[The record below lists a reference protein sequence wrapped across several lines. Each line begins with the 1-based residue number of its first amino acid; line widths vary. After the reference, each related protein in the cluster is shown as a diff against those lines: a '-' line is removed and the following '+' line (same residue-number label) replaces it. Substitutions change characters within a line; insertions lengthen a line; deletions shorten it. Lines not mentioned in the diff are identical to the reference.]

1 MVFTL
6 SQGVFSYFK
15 EIIEKY
21 NLINTNN
28 PMMNIDIFLLISF
41 LLPFAMMGG
50 LFYFTVVRKNNFEE
64 RVAHYIPYH
73 ALERERKV
81 YMEKVE
87 KYKRYICIGLGI
99 FLSVFIVLPFVIFF
113 VAISKEGVNFSVPE
127 QLTLLMIPLFLFL
140 MIYYLLSYVV
150 KRHAKAQHLLLEEMS
165 KEDFAYLLKVQKDL
179 LWLRKYF
186 PFFILCKEKIYF
198 FTFFTLREIEP
209 KQIKKIRFWNSRR
222 GNRTILIKSS
232 RWFITSMTE
241 IVYPYLRDIV
251 QKYNPTEDIE

>member
-1 MVFTL
+1 MNPDILILIISSLPYL
-6 SQGVFSYFK
+6 SIGVLLYFV
-15 EIIEKY
+15 
-21 NLINTNN
+21 
-28 PMMNIDIFLLISF
+28 
-41 LLPFAMMGG
+41 A
-50 LFYFTVVRKNNFEE
+50 VRKNAFEE

-73 ALERERKV
+73 ALERERST

-87 KYKRYICIGLGI
+87 KYKRYICIGLGV

-113 VAISKEGVNFSVPE
+113 VVISKEGVNFSVPE
-127 QLTLLMIPLFLFL
+127 QLTLLMIPLSLFL

-179 LWLRKYF
+179 LWIRKYF
-186 PFFILCKEKIYF
+186 PFFILCKEKVYF
-198 FTFFTLREIEP
+198 FTFFTLCELEP

-222 GNRTILIKSS
+222 GNRTVLIKSS
-232 RWFITSMTE
+232 RWFITTMTE

-251 QKYNPTEDIE
+251 RKYNPTVYIE

>member
-1 MVFTL
+1 MNPDILILIVSSLPYL
-6 SQGVFSYFK
+6 SMGV
-15 EIIEKY
+15 
-21 NLINTNN
+21 
-28 PMMNIDIFLLISF
+28 
-41 LLPFAMMGG
+41 
-50 LFYFTVVRKNNFEE
+50 LFYFVAVRKNAFEE

-73 ALERERKV
+73 ALERERST

-127 QLTLLMIPLFLFL
+127 QLTLLMIPLSLFL

-186 PFFILCKEKIYF
+186 PFFILCKEKVYF
-198 FTFFTLREIEP
+198 FTFFTLCELDP

-251 QKYNPTEDIE
+251 RKYNPTVDIE

>member
-1 MVFTL
+1 MNPDILILIVSSLPYL
-6 SQGVFSYFK
+6 SMGV
-15 EIIEKY
+15 
-21 NLINTNN
+21 
-28 PMMNIDIFLLISF
+28 
-41 LLPFAMMGG
+41 
-50 LFYFTVVRKNNFEE
+50 LFYFVAVRKNAFEE

-99 FLSVFIVLPFVIFF
+99 FLSVFIVLPFVLFF
-113 VAISKEGVNFSVPE
+113 VTISNGGGNFSVSE

-186 PFFILCKEKIYF
+186 PFFILCKEKVYF
-198 FTFFTLREIEP
+198 FTFFTLRELDP
-209 KQIKKIRFWNSRR
+209 KQIKKIRFWSSRR

-232 RWFITSMTE
+232 RWFITTITE

-251 QKYNPTEDIE
+251 QKYNPTMDIE

>member
-1 MVFTL
+1 MNPDILILIVSSLPYL
-6 SQGVFSYFK
+6 SMGV
-15 EIIEKY
+15 
-21 NLINTNN
+21 
-28 PMMNIDIFLLISF
+28 
-41 LLPFAMMGG
+41 
-50 LFYFTVVRKNNFEE
+50 LFYFVAVRKNAFEE

-81 YMEKVE
+81 YMEKVD

-99 FLSVFIVLPFVIFF
+99 FLSVFIVLPFVLFF
-113 VAISKEGVNFSVPE
+113 VTISKGGGNFSVSE

-165 KEDFAYLLKVQKDL
+165 KEDFDYLLEVQKSL
-179 LWLRKYF
+179 SWLRKYF
-186 PFFILCKEKIYF
+186 PFFILCKKKIYF
-198 FTFFTLREIEP
+198 LTFFTIKELDP

-251 QKYNPTEDIE
+251 RKYNPTVDIE

>member
-1 MVFTL
+1 MNPDILILIVSSLPYL
-6 SQGVFSYFK
+6 SMGV
-15 EIIEKY
+15 
-21 NLINTNN
+21 
-28 PMMNIDIFLLISF
+28 
-41 LLPFAMMGG
+41 
-50 LFYFTVVRKNNFEE
+50 LFYFVAVRKNAFEE

-81 YMEKVE
+81 YMEKVD

-99 FLSVFIVLPFVIFF
+99 FLSVFIVLPFVLFF
-113 VAISKEGVNFSVPE
+113 VTISKGGGNFSVSE

-186 PFFILCKEKIYF
+186 PFFILCKEKVYF
-198 FTFFTLREIEP
+198 FTFFTLRELETLS
-209 KQIKKIRFWNSRR
+209 K
-222 GNRTILIKSS
+222 
-232 RWFITSMTE
+232 
-241 IVYPYLRDIV
+241 
-251 QKYNPTEDIE
+251 

>member
-1 MVFTL
+1 MNPDILILIVSSLPYL
-6 SQGVFSYFK
+6 SMGVLLYFV
-15 EIIEKY
+15 I
-21 NLINTNN
+21 
-28 PMMNIDIFLLISF
+28 
-41 LLPFAMMGG
+41 
-50 LFYFTVVRKNNFEE
+50 VRKNAFEE

-73 ALERERKV
+73 ALERERST

-127 QLTLLMIPLFLFL
+127 QLTLLMIPLSLFL

-165 KEDFAYLLKVQKDL
+165 KEDFTYLLKVQKDL
-179 LWLRKYF
+179 LWIRKYF
-186 PFFILCKEKIYF
+186 PFFILCKEKVYF
-198 FTFFTLREIEP
+198 FTFFTLCELDP

-232 RWFITSMTE
+232 RWFITTMTE

-251 QKYNPTEDIE
+251 QKYNPTVDIE

>member
-1 MVFTL
+1 MNPDILILIVSSLPYL
-6 SQGVFSYFK
+6 SMGVLLYFV
-15 EIIEKY
+15 I
-21 NLINTNN
+21 
-28 PMMNIDIFLLISF
+28 
-41 LLPFAMMGG
+41 
-50 LFYFTVVRKNNFEE
+50 VRKNAFEE

-73 ALERERKV
+73 ALERDRST

-127 QLTLLMIPLFLFL
+127 QLTLLMIPLSLFL

-179 LWLRKYF
+179 LWIRKYF
-186 PFFILCKEKIYF
+186 PFFILCKEKVYF
-198 FTFFTLREIEP
+198 FTFFTLRELDP
-209 KQIKKIRFWNSRR
+209 KKIKKIRFWNSRR

-232 RWFITSMTE
+232 RWFITTMTE

-251 QKYNPTEDIE
+251 RKYNPTVDIE

>member
-1 MVFTL
+1 MNPDILILIVSSLPYL
-6 SQGVFSYFK
+6 SMGVLLYFV
-15 EIIEKY
+15 I
-21 NLINTNN
+21 
-28 PMMNIDIFLLISF
+28 
-41 LLPFAMMGG
+41 
-50 LFYFTVVRKNNFEE
+50 VRKNAFEE

-73 ALERERKV
+73 ALERERST

-87 KYKRYICIGLGI
+87 KCKQYICIGLGI

-127 QLTLLMIPLFLFL
+127 QLTLLMIPLSLFL

-165 KEDFAYLLKVQKDL
+165 KEDFTYLLKVQKDL
-179 LWLRKYF
+179 LWIRKYF
-186 PFFILCKEKIYF
+186 PFFILCKEKVYF
-198 FTFFTLREIEP
+198 FTFFTLCELYP

-232 RWFITSMTE
+232 RWFITTMTE

-251 QKYNPTEDIE
+251 QKYNPTVDIE

>member
-1 MVFTL
+1 MNPDILILIVSSLPYL
-6 SQGVFSYFK
+6 SMGV
-15 EIIEKY
+15 
-21 NLINTNN
+21 
-28 PMMNIDIFLLISF
+28 
-41 LLPFAMMGG
+41 
-50 LFYFTVVRKNNFEE
+50 LFYFVAVRKNAFEE

-73 ALERERKV
+73 ALEGERST

-127 QLTLLMIPLFLFL
+127 QLTLLMIPLSLFL

-186 PFFILCKEKIYF
+186 PFFILCKEKVYF
-198 FTFFTLREIEP
+198 FTFFTLCELEP

-232 RWFITSMTE
+232 RWFITTMTE

-251 QKYNPTEDIE
+251 QKYNPTVDIE

>member
-1 MVFTL
+1 MNPDILILIVSSLPYL
-6 SQGVFSYFK
+6 SMGVLLYFV
-15 EIIEKY
+15 
-21 NLINTNN
+21 
-28 PMMNIDIFLLISF
+28 
-41 LLPFAMMGG
+41 AAC
-50 LFYFTVVRKNNFEE
+50 KNAFEE

-73 ALERERKV
+73 ALDRERKV

-87 KYKRYICIGLGI
+87 KYKRYICIGIKILLI
-99 FLSVFIVLPFVIFF
+99 LPLSAFL
-113 VAISKEGVNFSVPE
+113 
-127 QLTLLMIPLFLFL
+127 IPLFIMTSKQKNDFQIEEFALFFL
-140 MIYYLLSYVV
+140 LFSFFILLYYLLSYVV

-232 RWFITSMTE
+232 RWFITTMTE

-251 QKYNPTEDIE
+251 QKYNPTVDIE

>member
-1 MVFTL
+1 MNPDILILIVSSLPYL
-6 SQGVFSYFK
+6 SMGV
-15 EIIEKY
+15 
-21 NLINTNN
+21 
-28 PMMNIDIFLLISF
+28 
-41 LLPFAMMGG
+41 
-50 LFYFTVVRKNNFEE
+50 LFYFVAVRKNAFEE

-73 ALERERKV
+73 ALERERSTYK
-81 YMEKVE
+81 EKVE

-127 QLTLLMIPLFLFL
+127 QLTLLMIPLSLFL

-186 PFFILCKEKIYF
+186 PFFILCKEKVYF
-198 FTFFTLREIEP
+198 FTFFTLCELEP

-232 RWFITSMTE
+232 RWFITTMTE

-251 QKYNPTEDIE
+251 QKYNPTVDIE

>member
-1 MVFTL
+1 MNTDIFTL
-6 SQGVFSYFK
+6 IS
-15 EIIEKY
+15 
-21 NLINTNN
+21 
-28 PMMNIDIFLLISF
+28 IFLPYAIIGVIL
-41 LLPFAMMGG
+41 
-50 LFYFTVVRKNNFEE
+50 YFVAACKNAFEE

-73 ALERERKV
+73 ALDRERKV

-87 KYKRYICIGLGI
+87 KYKRYICIGIKILLI
-99 FLSVFIVLPFVIFF
+99 LPLSAFL
-113 VAISKEGVNFSVPE
+113 
-127 QLTLLMIPLFLFL
+127 IPLFIMTSKQKNDFQIEEFALFFL
-140 MIYYLLSYVV
+140 LFSFFILLYYLLSYVV

-251 QKYNPTEDIE
+251 RKYNPTVDIE

>member
-1 MVFTL
+1 MNPDILILIVSSLPYL
-6 SQGVFSYFK
+6 SMGVLLYFV
-15 EIIEKY
+15 I
-21 NLINTNN
+21 
-28 PMMNIDIFLLISF
+28 
-41 LLPFAMMGG
+41 
-50 LFYFTVVRKNNFEE
+50 VRKNAFEE

-73 ALERERKV
+73 ALERERST

-87 KYKRYICIGLGI
+87 KCKQYICIGLGI
-99 FLSVFIVLPFVIFF
+99 FLSVFKHHPFVIFF

-127 QLTLLMIPLFLFL
+127 QLTLLMIPLSLFL

-165 KEDFAYLLKVQKDL
+165 KEDFTYLLKVQKDL
-179 LWLRKYF
+179 LWIRKYF
-186 PFFILCKEKIYF
+186 PFFILCKEKVYF
-198 FTFFTLREIEP
+198 FTFFTLCELDP

-232 RWFITSMTE
+232 RWFITTMTE

-251 QKYNPTEDIE
+251 QKYNPTVDIE

>member
-1 MVFTL
+1 MNPDILILIVSSLPYL
-6 SQGVFSYFK
+6 SMGVLLYFV
-15 EIIEKY
+15 
-21 NLINTNN
+21 
-28 PMMNIDIFLLISF
+28 
-41 LLPFAMMGG
+41 A
-50 LFYFTVVRKNNFEE
+50 VRKNAFEE

-73 ALERERKV
+73 ALERERST

-127 QLTLLMIPLFLFL
+127 QLTLLMIPLSLFL

-179 LWLRKYF
+179 LWIRKYF
-186 PFFILCKEKIYF
+186 PFFILCKEKVYF
-198 FTFFTLREIEP
+198 FTFFTLCELEP

-232 RWFITSMTE
+232 RWFITTMTE

-251 QKYNPTEDIE
+251 QKYNPTVDIE

>member
-1 MVFTL
+1 MNPDILILIVSSLPYL
-6 SQGVFSYFK
+6 SMGV
-15 EIIEKY
+15 
-21 NLINTNN
+21 
-28 PMMNIDIFLLISF
+28 
-41 LLPFAMMGG
+41 
-50 LFYFTVVRKNNFEE
+50 LFYFVAVRKNAFEE

-73 ALERERKV
+73 ALERERST

-99 FLSVFIVLPFVIFF
+99 FLSVFIVLPFVLFF
-113 VAISKEGVNFSVPE
+113 VTISNGGGNFSVSE

-186 PFFILCKEKIYF
+186 PFFILCKEKVYF
-198 FTFFTLREIEP
+198 FTFFTLCELDP

-232 RWFITSMTE
+232 RWFITTMTE

-251 QKYNPTEDIE
+251 QKYNPTVDIE

>member
-1 MVFTL
+1 MNPDILILIVSSLPYL
-6 SQGVFSYFK
+6 SMGVLLYFV
-15 EIIEKY
+15 
-21 NLINTNN
+21 
-28 PMMNIDIFLLISF
+28 
-41 LLPFAMMGG
+41 A
-50 LFYFTVVRKNNFEE
+50 VRKNAFEE

-73 ALERERKV
+73 ALERERST

-127 QLTLLMIPLFLFL
+127 QLTLLMIPLSLFL

-179 LWLRKYF
+179 LWIRKYF
-186 PFFILCKEKIYF
+186 PFFILCKEKVYF
-198 FTFFTLREIEP
+198 FTFFTLRELDP
-209 KQIKKIRFWNSRR
+209 KKIKKIRFWNSRR

-232 RWFITSMTE
+232 RWFITTMTE

-251 QKYNPTEDIE
+251 QKYNPTVDIE

>member
-1 MVFTL
+1 MNPDILILIVSSLPYL
-6 SQGVFSYFK
+6 SMGVLLYFV
-15 EIIEKY
+15 I
-21 NLINTNN
+21 
-28 PMMNIDIFLLISF
+28 
-41 LLPFAMMGG
+41 
-50 LFYFTVVRKNNFEE
+50 VRKNAFEE

-73 ALERERKV
+73 ALERERST

-127 QLTLLMIPLFLFL
+127 QLTLLMIPLSLFL

-186 PFFILCKEKIYF
+186 PFFILCKEKVYF
-198 FTFFTLREIEP
+198 FTFFTLCELEP

-222 GNRTILIKSS
+222 GNRTVLIKSS
-232 RWFITSMTE
+232 RWFITTMTE

-251 QKYNPTEDIE
+251 RKYNPTVDIE

>member
-1 MVFTL
+1 MNPDILILIVSSLPYL
-6 SQGVFSYFK
+6 SMGV
-15 EIIEKY
+15 
-21 NLINTNN
+21 
-28 PMMNIDIFLLISF
+28 
-41 LLPFAMMGG
+41 
-50 LFYFTVVRKNNFEE
+50 LFYFVAVRKNAFEE

-127 QLTLLMIPLFLFL
+127 QLTLLMIPLSLFL

-150 KRHAKAQHLLLEEMS
+150 MRHAKAQHLLLEEMS

-186 PFFILCKEKIYF
+186 PFFILCKEKVYF
-198 FTFFTLREIEP
+198 FTFFTLCELEP

-232 RWFITSMTE
+232 RWFITTMTE

-251 QKYNPTEDIE
+251 QKYNPTVDIE

>member
-1 MVFTL
+1 MNPDILILIVSSLPYL
-6 SQGVFSYFK
+6 SMGV
-15 EIIEKY
+15 
-21 NLINTNN
+21 
-28 PMMNIDIFLLISF
+28 
-41 LLPFAMMGG
+41 
-50 LFYFTVVRKNNFEE
+50 LFYFVAVRKNAFEE

-73 ALERERKV
+73 ALERERST

-127 QLTLLMIPLFLFL
+127 QLTLLMIPLSLFL

-186 PFFILCKEKIYF
+186 PFFILCKEKVYF
-198 FTFFTLREIEP
+198 FTFFTLCELDP

-232 RWFITSMTE
+232 RWFITTMTE

-251 QKYNPTEDIE
+251 QKYNPTVDIE

>member
-1 MVFTL
+1 MNPDILILIVSSLPYL
-6 SQGVFSYFK
+6 SMGVLLYFV
-15 EIIEKY
+15 I
-21 NLINTNN
+21 
-28 PMMNIDIFLLISF
+28 
-41 LLPFAMMGG
+41 
-50 LFYFTVVRKNNFEE
+50 VRKNAFEE

-73 ALERERKV
+73 ALERDRST

-127 QLTLLMIPLFLFL
+127 QLTLLMIPLSLFL

-179 LWLRKYF
+179 LWIRKYF
-186 PFFILCKEKIYF
+186 PFFILCKEKVYF
-198 FTFFTLREIEP
+198 FTFFTLRELDP
-209 KQIKKIRFWNSRR
+209 KKIKKIRFWNSRR

-232 RWFITSMTE
+232 RWFITTMTE

-251 QKYNPTEDIE
+251 QKYNPTVDIE

>member
-1 MVFTL
+1 MNPDILILIVSSLPYL
-6 SQGVFSYFK
+6 SMGVLLYFV
-15 EIIEKY
+15 I
-21 NLINTNN
+21 
-28 PMMNIDIFLLISF
+28 
-41 LLPFAMMGG
+41 
-50 LFYFTVVRKNNFEE
+50 VRKNAFEE

-73 ALERERKV
+73 ALERERST

-87 KYKRYICIGLGI
+87 KCKQYICIGLGI

-165 KEDFAYLLKVQKDL
+165 KEDFTYLLKVQKDL
-179 LWLRKYF
+179 LWIRKYF
-186 PFFILCKEKIYF
+186 PFFILCKEKVYF
-198 FTFFTLREIEP
+198 FTFFTLCELDP

-232 RWFITSMTE
+232 RWFITTMTE

-251 QKYNPTEDIE
+251 QKYNPTVDIE

>member
-1 MVFTL
+1 MNPDILILIVSSLPYL
-6 SQGVFSYFK
+6 SMGVLLYFV
-15 EIIEKY
+15 
-21 NLINTNN
+21 
-28 PMMNIDIFLLISF
+28 
-41 LLPFAMMGG
+41 A
-50 LFYFTVVRKNNFEE
+50 VRKNAFEE

-73 ALERERKV
+73 ALERERST

-127 QLTLLMIPLFLFL
+127 QLTLLMIPLSLFL

-179 LWLRKYF
+179 LWIRKYF
-186 PFFILCKEKIYF
+186 PFFILCKEKVYF
-198 FTFFTLREIEP
+198 FTFFTLCELDP

-232 RWFITSMTE
+232 RWFITTMTE

-251 QKYNPTEDIE
+251 QKYNPTVDIE

>member
-1 MVFTL
+1 MNPDILILIVSSLPYL
-6 SQGVFSYFK
+6 SMGVLLYFV
-15 EIIEKY
+15 
-21 NLINTNN
+21 
-28 PMMNIDIFLLISF
+28 
-41 LLPFAMMGG
+41 A
-50 LFYFTVVRKNNFEE
+50 VRKNAFEE

-73 ALERERKV
+73 ALERERST

-99 FLSVFIVLPFVIFF
+99 FLSVFIVLPFVLFF
-113 VAISKEGVNFSVPE
+113 VTISKGGGNFSVSE

-186 PFFILCKEKIYF
+186 PFFILCKEKVYF
-198 FTFFTLREIEP
+198 FTFFTLRELAP
-209 KQIKKIRFWNSRR
+209 KQIKKICFWNSRR
-222 GNRTILIKSS
+222 GNRTVLIKSS

-251 QKYNPTEDIE
+251 RKYNPTADIE

>member
-1 MVFTL
+1 MNPDILILIVSSLPYL
-6 SQGVFSYFK
+6 SMGVLLYFV
-15 EIIEKY
+15 
-21 NLINTNN
+21 
-28 PMMNIDIFLLISF
+28 
-41 LLPFAMMGG
+41 A
-50 LFYFTVVRKNNFEE
+50 VRKNAFEE

-73 ALERERKV
+73 ALERDRST

-127 QLTLLMIPLFLFL
+127 QLTLLMIPLSLFL

-179 LWLRKYF
+179 LWIRKYF
-186 PFFILCKEKIYF
+186 PFFILCKEKVYF
-198 FTFFTLREIEP
+198 FTFFTLRELDP
-209 KQIKKIRFWNSRR
+209 KKIKKIRFWNSRR

-232 RWFITSMTE
+232 RWFITTMTE

-251 QKYNPTEDIE
+251 QKYNPTVDIE

>member
-1 MVFTL
+1 MNPDILILIVSSLPYL
-6 SQGVFSYFK
+6 SMGVLLYFV
-15 EIIEKY
+15 I
-21 NLINTNN
+21 
-28 PMMNIDIFLLISF
+28 
-41 LLPFAMMGG
+41 
-50 LFYFTVVRKNNFEE
+50 VRKNAFEE

-73 ALERERKV
+73 ALERERST

-127 QLTLLMIPLFLFL
+127 QLTLLMIPLSLFL

-179 LWLRKYF
+179 LWIRKYF
-186 PFFILCKEKIYF
+186 PFFILCKEKVYF
-198 FTFFTLREIEP
+198 FTFFTLCELDP

-232 RWFITSMTE
+232 RWFITTMTE

-251 QKYNPTEDIE
+251 QKYNPTVDIE